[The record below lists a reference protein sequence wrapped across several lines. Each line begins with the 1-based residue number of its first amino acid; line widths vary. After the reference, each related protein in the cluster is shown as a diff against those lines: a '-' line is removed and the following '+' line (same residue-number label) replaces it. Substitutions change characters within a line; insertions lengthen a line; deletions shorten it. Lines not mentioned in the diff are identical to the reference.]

1 MFRSLMAI
9 SRLEALTAI
18 HVNCVNKRVIPQYSS
33 CKIAL
38 IHRSSLLGKKGGSKS
53 SKKGASK
60 NNIDKFLDELSD
72 DEDENIVPAQVQ
84 PDVTMIN
91 PNSPVNKFLKNRPKS
106 MESFST

>member
-1 MFRSLMAI
+1 MFRTWMAI
-9 SRLEALTAI
+9 SRLEAVTAI
-18 HVNCVNKRVIPQYSS
+18 HVNCINNRVIPHYSS
-33 CKIAL
+33 NKIAL
-38 IHRSSLLGKKGGSKS
+38 IHRSSPLGKKGGSKS

-84 PDVTMIN
+84 PDVAMIN